1 MAKTIA
7 TFEVQV
13 KGKNIS
19 VVAKDTKKLG
29 TEVKKTGKEADVTSK
44 KVDKLN
50 KSANSVRRGLHGAA
64 GMSSN
69 ATKNFSKMNQGM
81 GGSTGL
87 VAAYATLAANVF
99 AVSAAFTALRS
110 AAQVETLTQ
119 GFGFLAAQI
128 GKDGEEIARNLINIS
143 GNALSMAE
151 SLRASSIALTAG
163 FELEDMERLTVV
175 ARNASISLGR
185 NLPDAIDRLFRGVAK
200 IEPEI
205 LDELGILVRLD
216 TAVENYAAQLGKA
229 AADVTDFERRQAF
242 LNAAIEQGELKYGRL
257 GDAVQTNPYDRL
269 AASFGNL
276 AKSFISLANVA
287 IGPLIDMLANN
298 MSVLLGLLV
307 MFGSTV
313 VGKMFPALEGMG
325 TQAIAAAKHA
335 QGHAKAER
343 QRAKAIIESS
353 KAMVASSKG
362 GGTGMDQL
370 RMQIQQGKQVT
381 NYQKALGSLSKSEK
395 LRARNLHKYQGDERR
410 RKEKELAQIREL
422 QVEVRR
428 LEAAEKGRAASQVR
442 ASAAGRAAKESSATS
457 AGIVAIGGAG
467 GITGFKEAGKAFSK
481 LRKEIDK
488 TERKAGNLTGPKGRR
503 KFTSFGKQATAGL
516 RLAAGGAR
524 LFGAALLNAIPL
536 IGQIIFFGSI
546 LISTFSGMFKKTDDV
561 KTKTLELADAYES
574 LSARQEKFLEGQQ
587 NQIAVLRNNTSNF
600 DQQAEEA
607 FKMSDGLAFAAGGLT
622 DLSDSF
628 KNFAIEEA
636 EKKMTRLAIIF
647 KNFSEATKDA
657 GKFFSDFG
665 QALGFLVT
673 SKATEVGRTLS
684 VIQDGLE
691 FLNTPSAA
699 AQEEEKQDTL
709 AKKIK
714 VTKDAYSVLADT
726 YPDLERKADS
736 AFTTFLQ
743 KGAKIG
749 DETFL
754 PIFDSTQKVTGGLEG
769 FIQVIMDNVPDAATQ
784 MKLIAAGFEA
794 FDGSVQNTLGNV
806 ESFGK
811 GMEDLE
817 KKLSVAQ
824 SKLARK
830 SEARVFAD
838 ALKGLIKTSDE
849 LSKSD
854 PAAAIQLLTGALSES
869 QLTTLEKFGFSVA
882 TMFKPT
888 DQLGE
893 DENNLET
900 LLKFFSRRAEIDE
913 TAAALRKLSQAQM
926 DASKSAIKLAADL
939 DKYNNTLKAIRKTGS
954 PTILPEDAAR
964 AAKAAQK
971 VALENLKIEFDERQ
985 ALLNLEKEDAQL
997 KLDNDRNI
1005 DAEVRKIRQKD
1016 LDETFKAKQAVMDA
1030 DRKIAENAINL
1041 TAAIARARAGQ
1052 EGTQLQ
1058 RIGAVS
1064 AAGIFEDGTLDEKLR
1079 ATRGILTPMIEDL
1092 NKLGPEG
1099 ELIGQLATSAFNV
1112 ADAFVIMAT
1121 AIEGSGDK
1129 LAAVGAI
1136 ISSISAVMAANSKAQ
1151 IANIDDQIN
1160 AEKKRDGKSQESL
1173 AKIQA
1178 MEKKKDAMA
1187 RKAFETN
1194 KKMQMAS
1201 TVVNTAASI
1210 VKTLADP
1217 NIPIP
1222 MNIVLASMIGA
1233 LGAAQ
1238 LAVISRTKYQ
1248 SSLSG
1253 GEKPSMT
1260 NLSIGNR
1267 GSNVDVSQR
1276 ATAGELNYL
1285 RGGNTTGQNIGGAGA
1300 ALPGAAMGR
1309 KAYADGGVVVGE
1321 RGPEVITPTVPVD
1334 ITPNYALG
1342 GQPTNVTFTINAI
1355 DAQGV
1360 EEVLEA
1366 QQGNIIRMIRQA
1378 ANENGQNFLPE
1389 VDTMAYGSKT

>member
-119 GFGFLAAQI
+119 GFGFLASQV
-128 GKDGEEIARNLINIS
+128 GKDGEEIARNLVNIS
-143 GNALSMAE
+143 GQALSMAE

-298 MSVLLGLLV
+298 MSVLLGLLI

-343 QRAKAIIESS
+343 QRAKAIIDSS
-353 KAMVASSKG
+353 KAMVAASKG

-395 LRARNLHKYQGDERR
+395 LRARNLHKFQGEERR

-442 ASAAGRAAKESSATS
+442 ASAAGRAAKESKVTS
-457 AGIVAIGGAG
+457 GGIVAIGGAG

-481 LRKEIDK
+481 LSKEIDK
-488 TERKAGNLTGPKGRR
+488 TERKAGNLTGPKGKA
-503 KFTSFGKQATAGL
+503 KFLTFGKQAAAGF
-516 RLAAGGAR
+516 RLASGGAR

-536 IGQIIFFGSI
+536 FGQIIFFGSI

-574 LSARQEKFLEGQQ
+574 LSARQEKFLEGQA
-587 NQIAVLRNNTSNF
+587 NQITVLRNNTANF

-607 FKMSDGLAFAAGGLT
+607 FKMSDGLRFASGGLT
-622 DLSDSF
+622 DLTMAFNDFSEDE
-628 KNFAIEEA
+628 IGL
-636 EKKMTRLAIIF
+636 KMTRIGFFMRRFA
-647 KNFSEATKDA
+647 EDTEEA
-657 GKFFSDFG
+657 GKFITNL
-665 QALGFLVT
+665 ARAIGFLINAEIDKVGKQIT
-673 SKATEVGRTLS
+673 AVSEAVETATGMSEENKAKEKLSRVLEGVSDLQAGYNELETAFPRLGILANDSFNSFMGKFPEFFAGTE
-684 VIQDGLE
+684 
-691 FLNTPSAA
+691 
-699 AQEEEKQDTL
+699 
-709 AKKIK
+709 KI
-714 VTKDAYSVLADT
+714 
-726 YPDLERKADS
+726 
-736 AFTTFLQ
+736 
-743 KGAKIG
+743 
-749 DETFL
+749 
-754 PIFDSTQKVTGGLEG
+754 TGGLEE
-769 FIQVIMDNVPDAATQ
+769 FVANVLRIPEVVKDPELALILIQGAMTQ
-784 MKLIAAGFEA
+784 
-794 FDGSVQNTLGNV
+794 FDESTANTLGNV

-838 ALKGLIKTSDE
+838 ALKGLIKTSEE
-849 LSKSD
+849 LRKSD

-869 QLTTLEKFGFSVA
+869 QLTTLEKFGFTVS

-888 DQLGE
+888 DQLAEGE
-893 DENNLET
+893 SNLET
-900 LLKFFSRRAEIDE
+900 LLAFFDRRAEIDE
-913 TAAALRKLSQAQM
+913 TAAALRKLSQAQI

-971 VALENLKIEFDERQ
+971 VALDNLKVEFKERQ
-985 ALLNLEKEDAQL
+985 ALLDLEKEDAQT
-997 KLDNDRNI
+997 KLDNDKNI
-1005 DAEVRKIRQKD
+1005 SEAARKIRQDD
-1016 LDETFKAKQAVMDA
+1016 LDDTFKAKQAVMDA
-1030 DRKIAENAINL
+1030 DKKIAENAINL

-1064 AAGIFEDGTLDEKLR
+1064 AAGIFEDGSIDEKLR

-1121 AIEGSGDK
+1121 AVEGSGDK

-1151 IANIDDQIN
+1151 IANIDGQIN
-1160 AEKKRDGKSQESL
+1160 AEKKRDGKSKESL
-1173 AKIQA
+1173 AKIEA
-1178 MEKKKDAMA
+1178 MEKKKDDMA

-1217 NIPIP
+1217 NLPVPTNMI
-1222 MNIVLASMIGA
+1222 LASMIGA

-1300 ALPGAAMGR
+1300 SLPGAAMGR

>member
-29 TEVKKTGKEADVTSK
+29 NEVKKTGKEADVTSK

-99 AVSAAFTALRS
+99 AVSAAFMALRS

-119 GFGFLAAQI
+119 GFNFLAAQI
-128 GKDGEEIARNLINIS
+128 GKNGEEIARNLINIS

-298 MSVLLGLLV
+298 MMVLLGLLV

-325 TQAIAAAKHA
+325 TQSVAAAKHA
-335 QGHAKAER
+335 QSHAKSER
-343 QRAKAIIESS
+343 VRAKAIIDSS
-353 KAMVASSKG
+353 KAMVAASKG
-362 GGTGMDQL
+362 GGLGMDQL

-381 NYQKALGSLSKSEK
+381 NYKKALGSLSKSEK
-395 LRARNLHKYQGDERR
+395 LRARNLGKYQGDEFK
-410 RKEKELAQIREL
+410 RKKLELKQIRDL
-422 QVEVRR
+422 IIEVQR
-428 LEAAEKGRAASQVR
+428 LEKAESGRAASQVR
-442 ASAAGRAAKESSATS
+442 ASAAGRAAKESKVTS
-457 AGIVAIGGAG
+457 GGIVAIGGAG
-467 GITGFKEAGKAFSK
+467 GITGFKEANKAFSK
-481 LRKEIDK
+481 LSKEIDK
-488 TERKAGNLTGPKGRR
+488 TERKAGNLTDKG
-503 KFTSFGKQATAGL
+503 KFKTFGKQAFAGF
-516 RLAAGGAR
+516 RLASGGAS

-536 IGQIIFFGSI
+536 IGQVIFFGSI
-546 LISTFSGMFKKTDDV
+546 LISTFGGLFKKSDDV
-561 KTKTLELADAYES
+561 KTKTLELADAYDS
-574 LSARQEKFLEGQQ
+574 LSARQEKFLEGQK
-587 NQIAVLRNNTSNF
+587 NQITVLRNNTANF

-607 FKMSDGLAFAAGGLT
+607 FKMSDGLRFASGGLS
-622 DLSDSF
+622 DLTEAF
-628 KNFAIEEA
+628 NNFSEE
-636 EKKMTRLAIIF
+636 EVGKKMTRIGVF
-647 KNFSEATKDA
+647 MRKFSEDA
-657 GKFFSDFG
+657 EEAGEIIGNFAK
-665 QALGFLVT
+665 ALGFLINLEIDKIKGLVNAVGEAVESVT
-673 SKATEVGRTLS
+673 EMSDENKAKERLERNLVGIGDLTAGYLELGKAFPRLDILANKSFNSFITERFPEFFDGTNKITGGLKEFIARVMMIPE
-684 VIQDGLE
+684 VIQDPELGLI
-691 FLNTPSAA
+691 LI
-699 AQEEEKQDTL
+699 QD
-709 AKKIK
+709 AMNQF
-714 VTKDAYSVLADT
+714 S
-726 YPDLERKADS
+726 E
-736 AFTTFLQ
+736 
-743 KGAKIG
+743 
-749 DETFL
+749 
-754 PIFDSTQKVTGGLEG
+754 ST
-769 FIQVIMDNVPDAATQ
+769 A
-784 MKLIAAGFEA
+784 
-794 FDGSVQNTLGNV
+794 NTLGNV

-811 GMEDLE
+811 GMDDLE

-838 ALKGLIKTSDE
+838 ALEGLLKTSKE
-849 LSKSD
+849 LEKTD
-854 PAAAIQLLTGALSES
+854 PGAAEQLLKGQLSES
-869 QLTTLEKFGFSVA
+869 QLSTLEKFGFTVA

-893 DENNLET
+893 KENNIVT
-900 LLKFFSRRAEIDE
+900 LLEFFDRRAEIDE
-913 TAAALRKLSQAQM
+913 TASMLNKLNQAQIS
-926 DASKSAIKLAADL
+926 ASKSATKLAMET
-939 DKYNNTLKAIRKTGS
+939 DKYKATLKAIRLTGTAS
-954 PTILPEDAAR
+954 ILPEDAAK
-964 AAKAAQK
+964 AAK
-971 VALENLKIEFDERQ
+971 NLQTESLANLTKEFTARQ
-985 ALLNLEKEDAQL
+985 AILDLQTEDAQT
-997 KLDNDRNI
+997 KLDNNKTISEADRI
-1005 DAEVRKIRQKD
+1005 KRQTD
-1016 LDETFKAKQAVMDA
+1016 LNDIEKFKQAQLDA
-1030 DRKIAENAINL
+1030 DKEIAENAINL
-1041 TAAIARARAGQ
+1041 AAAVARARAGQ
-1052 EGTQLQ
+1052 EGSQLQ

-1064 AAGIFEDGTLDEKLR
+1064 AAGTFEDGTIDEKVR

-1099 ELIGQLATSAFNV
+1099 ELVGQLATSAFNV
-1112 ADAFVIMAT
+1112 ADAFVIMGT
-1121 AIEGSGDK
+1121 AVEGSGEK

-1136 ISSISAVMAANSKAQ
+1136 ISSISAIMAANSKAQ

-1160 AEKKRDGKSQESL
+1160 AEKQRDGKSQESL

-1194 KKMQMAS
+1194 KKMQIAS
-1201 TVVNTAASI
+1201 TIVNTSAAI

-1217 NIPIP
+1217 ALTFPANAI
-1222 MNIVLASMIGA
+1222 LATMIGA

-1253 GEKPSMT
+1253 SETPSMT

-1267 GSNVDVSQR
+1267 GSNVDVFQR
-1276 ATAGELNYL
+1276 ATGGELNYL
-1285 RGGNTTGQNIGGAGA
+1285 RGGNTAGQNIGGAGA
-1300 ALPGAAMGR
+1300 SFPGAAMGR
-1309 KAYADGGVVVGE
+1309 KGYADGGVVVGE

-1360 EEVLEA
+1360 EEVIEA

>member
-99 AVSAAFTALRS
+99 AVTAAFTALRS

-119 GFGFLAAQI
+119 GFNFLASQI

-163 FELEDMERLTVV
+163 FELQDMERLTVV

-257 GDAVQTNPYDRL
+257 GEAIETNPYDRL

-287 IGPLIDMLANN
+287 IGPLIDLLANN
-298 MSVLLGLLV
+298 MSVLIGVLI

-313 VGKMFPALEGMG
+313 VSKMFPALEGMG
-325 TQAIAAAKHA
+325 TQAVAAANNA
-335 QGHAKAER
+335 REHAKAER
-343 QRAKAIIESS
+343 QRAKDILGASR
-353 KAMVASSKG
+353 AMIAASKG
-362 GGTGMDQL
+362 GGAGMQQL
-370 RMQIQQGKQVT
+370 RLQIQQGKAVT

-395 LRARNLHKYQGDERR
+395 LRERNLTKFHGAELK
-410 RKEKELAQIREL
+410 RKKAELAEIRKLKIEVERL
-422 QVEVRR
+422 Q
-428 LEAAEKGRAASQVR
+428 AAEKGRAASQLR
-442 ASAAGRAAKESSATS
+442 ASAAGRAAKESGVTS
-457 AGIVAIGGAG
+457 AGITAIGGSG
-467 GITGFKEAGKAFSK
+467 GLTGFKEANKAFSN
-481 LRKEIDK
+481 LGKEITK
-488 TERKAGNLTGPKGRR
+488 TERKAGNLVGPKGKR
-503 KFTSFGKQATAGL
+503 KFTSFGKQAAAGF
-516 RLAAGGAR
+516 RLASGGAK

-546 LISTFSGMFKKTDDV
+546 LISTLSGMFKKSDDV
-561 KTKTLELADAYES
+561 KTKTLELSDAYES
-574 LSARQEKFLEGQQ
+574 LSARQEKFLEGQE
-587 NQIAVLRNNTSNF
+587 NQVKVLRNNATNF

-607 FKMSDGLAFAAGGLT
+607 FRLSDGLAFAAGGLT

-628 KNFAIEEA
+628 EDFAIEEA
-636 EKKMTRLAIIF
+636 EKKITRLSIALGNFQEFGEDAGTFF
-647 KNFSEATKDA
+647 KNLGLAFKLLATTE
-657 GKFFSDFG
+657 
-665 QALGFLVT
+665 LT
-673 SKATEVGRTLS
+673 SVGRAFQEVGK
-684 VIQDGLE
+684 GLE
-691 FLNTPSAA
+691 VLNTPSDAEIEA
-699 AQEEEKQDTL
+699 EKQKRLAKRLEDTRKAYGVLTEVFPELEEK
-709 AKKIK
+709 ANK
-714 VTKDAYSVLADT
+714 S
-726 YPDLERKADS
+726 
-736 AFTTFLQ
+736 FTTFLLLEQ
-743 KGAKIG
+743 PFNLLAS
-749 DETFL
+749 
-754 PIFDSTQKVTGGLEG
+754 STQKVTGGLEG
-769 FIQVIMDNVPDAATQ
+769 FIKIIQDNVPDATTQ
-784 MKLIAAGFEA
+784 MEIIDAAMEA
-794 FDGSVQNTLGNV
+794 FDTTTQNTLGNV
-806 ESFGK
+806 EGFGK
-811 GMEDLE
+811 GLEDLE

-838 ALKGLIKTSDE
+838 ALESLLKTFQE
-849 LSKSD
+849 LEKTD
-854 PAAAIQLLTGALSES
+854 PNTVVQLLEGALSES
-869 QLTTLEKFGFSVA
+869 QLTTLEKFGVSIDSL
-882 TMFKPT
+882 FKSGEE
-888 DQLGE
+888 LGE
-893 DENNLET
+893 GENSLST
-900 LLKFFSRRAEIDE
+900 LLEFFSRKAEIEE
-913 TAAALRKLSQAQM
+913 TAASIRKLDQAQQALAKT
-926 DASKSAIKLAADL
+926 ASKLAVAGA
-939 DKYNNTLKAIRKTGS
+939 KFNNTLKAIRETGT
-954 PTILPEDAAR
+954 PDILPEDR
-964 AAKAAQK
+964 AKAAVANQK
-971 VALENLKIEFDERQ
+971 IQLANLTNEFNAKQ
-985 ALLNLEKEDAQL
+985 AIVDLEKEQAQIE
-997 KLDNDRNI
+997 LDNNKNI
-1005 DAEVRKIRQKD
+1005 DAAEREIRQRRLNSIAAIKQAQ
-1016 LDETFKAKQAVMDA
+1016 LDADEVIAKQQIDLAFAV
-1030 DRKIAENAINL
+1030 E
-1041 TAAIARARAGQ
+1041 RAKAGQ
-1052 EGTQLQ
+1052 EGSQLQ
-1058 RIGAVS
+1058 RIGS
-1064 AAGIFEDGTLDEKLR
+1064 AAALGVFDDGAIEEKLR

-1099 ELIGQLATSAFNV
+1099 ELVGQLTTSAFNI
-1112 ADAFVIMAT
+1112 ADAFVIMAN
-1121 AIEGSGDK
+1121 AVDGSGRK
-1129 LAAVGAI
+1129 LEAIGAI

-1151 IANIDDQIN
+1151 IANIDQQIN
-1160 AEKKRDGKSQESL
+1160 AEKKRDGKSKESL

-1178 MEKKKDAMA
+1178 MEKKKDEMA

-1217 NIPIP
+1217 NLSVPT
-1222 MNIVLASMIGA
+1222 NIILATMIGA

-1238 LAVISRTKYQ
+1238 LAVISRTKFQ

-1253 GEKPSMT
+1253 AEKPSMT

-1267 GSNVDVSQR
+1267 SKNVDVSQR
-1276 ATAGELNYL
+1276 ATAGELNFL
-1285 RGGNTTGQNIGGAGA
+1285 RGGNTAGQNIGGAGA
-1300 ALPGAAMGR
+1300 SLPGAAMGR
-1309 KAYADGGVVVGE
+1309 RAYADGGVIVGE
-1321 RGPEVITPTVPVD
+1321 RGPEIVTPTVPVD
-1334 ITPNYALG
+1334 ITPNHELS
-1342 GQPTNVTFTINAI
+1342 GQPTNVNFTINAI

-1360 EEVLEA
+1360 EEVLSA
-1366 QQGNIIRMIRQA
+1366 QQGNIIRMIREA
-1378 ANENGQNFLPE
+1378 ANENGENFLPQ